1 MTRTKAIRVHQ
12 TGGPEVLRLEEIE
25 VPAPGPGEALIHHT
39 AIGVNYIDTYHRSGL
54 YALNLPTGL
63 GSEGAAIVEAI
74 GPGVMEVSVGDR
86 VAYASGPVGAYAGR
100 RVIPADR
107 LVRIPSS
114 ISDEQAASMM
124 LKGLTAQYL
133 LRRTCRVKPG
143 DTILVHAAAGGVGII
158 LSQWARHLGATVI
171 GTAGS
176 DEKVAIAKANG
187 CTHAINYRVE
197 KFSEAVRRITDGRGV
212 EVVYD
217 GVGKD
222 TFVESLD
229 CLAPFGLMASFGNAS
244 GPVAPFNIMLLAQ
257 KGSLFLTRPTLFT
270 YIQRREDLVAGA
282 EELFGVV
289 SMGVVRV
296 EVQQRFPLAEAA
308 RAHEELEARRTV
320 GSTVLMP

>member
-25 VPAPGPGEALIHHT
+25 VPPPGRGEALIRHT

-74 GPGVMEVSVGDR
+74 GPGVTEASVGDR
-86 VAYASGPVGAYAGR
+86 VAYASGPVGAYAGW

-114 ISDEQAASMM
+114 ISDDQAASMM

-133 LRRTCRVKPG
+133 LRRTYRVKPG
-143 DTILVHAAAGGVGII
+143 DRILVHAAAGGVGSI
-158 LSQWARHLGATVI
+158 LAQWARHLGATVI

-176 DEKVAIAKANG
+176 DEKVAIAKAHG
-187 CTHAINYRVE
+187 CAHAVNYRVE
-197 KFSEAVRRITDGRGV
+197 KFSEAVRRITEGRGV
-212 EVVYD
+212 HAVYD

-296 EVQQRFPLAEAA
+296 EVKQRFPLAEAA
-308 RAHEELEARRTV
+308 RAHEALEARRTV